1 MTTPNAPATFRALV
15 LTEEDGKT
23 HASMQTVEQ
32 SALPEGDTL
41 VRVAYS
47 GLNYKDGLAIL
58 GRNKVVRSFPM
69 VPGIDL
75 AGEVV
80 ESSSPDFAPGD
91 RIVSTGWGVGE
102 RHWGGMAQYARLK
115 SEWLVKVPDEL
126 SLTEAMGVGTAG
138 FTAMLCIMALEQH
151 GFAPGGREAL
161 VTGAAGGVGSMAVAL
176 LANSGYR
183 VVAATGRVDEARDYL
198 TELGAHELLDRA
210 TLTAPGAP
218 LASARWGGVVDT
230 VGGPVLAGALRS
242 AAYGASVAACGN
254 AGGMEFT
261 TTVLP
266 FILRA
271 VNLLGIDSLPTPIE
285 IRREAWARI
294 ATTLP
299 KRTLDLMM
307 RVEPLSEAPRL
318 AEEIMRGQI
327 RGHVVLDVN
336 E

>member
-1 MTTPNAPATFRALV
+1 M
-15 LTEEDGKT
+15 
-23 HASMQTVEQ
+23 
-32 SALPEGDTL
+32 
-41 VRVAYS
+41 
-47 GLNYKDGLAIL
+47 
-58 GRNKVVRSFPM
+58 
-69 VPGIDL
+69 
-75 AGEVV
+75 
-80 ESSSPDFAPGD
+80 
-91 RIVSTGWGVGE
+91 
-102 RHWGGMAQYARLK
+102 
-115 SEWLVKVPDEL
+115 
-126 SLTEAMGVGTAG
+126 
-138 FTAMLCIMALEQH
+138 
-151 GFAPGGREAL
+151 
-161 VTGAAGGVGSMAVAL
+161 
-176 LANSGYR
+176 
-183 VVAATGRVDEARDYL
+183 
-198 TELGAHELLDRA
+198 
-210 TLTAPGAP
+210 
-218 LASARWGGVVDT
+218 DT